1 MRLVR
6 HVRLTDVLEEWG
18 RHEAQGRLA
27 ADPSARAMLADLLP
41 LVSSGGAEARLA
53 AIETILWVRSMVVAH
68 LLAARPVDC
77 RRVAIDANDR
87 DRLYVMSRHDEP
99 ELALAARAEELL
111 GVANSDGD
119 HVRRLASATDHIT
132 PPLLAVARTDL
143 AKLTLLDGIHR
154 GVVPPS
160 AWWSAVRRR
169 GERDRY
175 RVTLVLRGEGG
186 VMRAARERPVR
197 EHWLAVSSIGVGG
210 QGRERVRRGY
220 RGARRSPPGRRR
232 VRRHPPSCESTRAQV
247 AAARC
252 PPGGPLEASASR
264 RCAGHR
270 AASTSRKNT
279 PRAAA
284 RPRHPRHGV
293 RSLVGGWP
301 CARCRDRAARLRP
314 PPHGRSPGR
323 AGNRL

>member
-132 PPLLAVARTDL
+132 PPLLVVARTDL

-154 GVVPPS
+154 GAAWFHHQRGGRLYDAEVNVIVTASPS
-160 AWWSAVRRR
+160 FFV
-169 GERDRY
+169 GK
-175 RVTLVLRGEGG
+175 
-186 VMRAARERPVR
+186 AA
-197 EHWLAVSSIGVGG
+197 
-210 QGRERVRRGY
+210 
-220 RGARRSPPGRRR
+220 
-232 VRRHPPSCESTRAQV
+232 
-247 AAARC
+247 
-252 PPGGPLEASASR
+252 
-264 RCAGHR
+264 
-270 AASTSRKNT
+270 
-279 PRAAA
+279 
-284 RPRHPRHGV
+284 
-293 RSLVGGWP
+293 
-301 CARCRDRAARLRP
+301 
-314 PPHGRSPGR
+314 
-323 AGNRL
+323 